1 MAPPSIFYHYTS
13 KEGLAGI
20 LASNKIFCSTPHPA
34 TPGLLGGYVIKN
46 GVFLTRMDPN
56 NSKTAIAFNNYS
68 GGGDGTNNLKK
79 VEAYIAISII
89 PGSHLVEESVKDGLH
104 GFRNI
109 VCWRSGDLNLT
120 NNPLVKKF
128 WFGTVE
134 NVEELEDSPDTNQQS
149 KAHPDRRLSD
159 PCLALP
165 LPVPCITP
173 HSCKENQSQEG
184 SRPGSLI
191 NHEKSEKA
199 EMSKDKMVKKS
210 RAVKRPLEELADD
223 PVQAESLWI
232 NREILEWY

>member
-1 MAPPSIFYHYTS
+1 M
-13 KEGLAGI
+13 
-20 LASNKIFCSTPHPA
+20 
-34 TPGLLGGYVIKN
+34 
-46 GVFLTRMDPN
+46 
-56 NSKTAIAFNNYS
+56 
-68 GGGDGTNNLKK
+68 KK

-89 PGSHLVEESVKDGLH
+89 PGSHVVEESVKNGFH

-210 RAVKRPLEELADD
+210 RAVKRPLEELTDD

-232 NREILEWY
+232 NREFLENY